1 MLKRFV
7 KAAIA
12 FVSVIVPGAF
22 ALALLAAPPAKPAAV
37 QPLGCEQNL
46 QAATARVTAFQARV
60 RKLNAAD
67 DAEACTQ
74 TRLYFLEVVKA
85 RAMTALC
92 AQGQERERA
101 LGRYDADVSQIN
113 ERIAVACN

>member
-12 FVSVIVPGAF
+12 FVALIVPGTLAM
-22 ALALLAAPPAKPAAV
+22 ALLAAPPAKPAAFRP
-37 QPLGCEQNL
+37 QGCQHNL
-46 QAATARVTAFQARV
+46 QTANARVAAFQAQV
-60 RKLNAAD
+60 RKLGAAD
-67 DAEACTQ
+67 DAEACKQ

-85 RAMTALC
+85 RAVTALC
-92 AQGQERERA
+92 AQGPDRERA
-101 LGRYDADVSQIN
+101 LGRYDANVSQIN